1 MNNFAG
7 YGIGL
12 AIGAGLVLAIF
23 WLLWML
29 WCAVMPALWP
39 TGPQQLIQPNYWL
52 FVGAWILARFL
63 GRAIFGRSSTKD

>member
-1 MNNFAG
+1 MNK
-7 YGIGL
+7 L
-12 AIGAGLVLAIF
+12 AVFIAAVAVAVPVVLAVF

-63 GRAIFGRSSTKD
+63 GGAIFGRSSTKD